1 MLLCYI
7 NILLRITNFIFHFIF
22 FPIFFIIVLS
32 FNYLLLLCIG
42 LYSPFQLCKIKI
54 LYCKWIERGYKYIF
68 YVKSSNCTILNVS
81 AVIYV
86 IMFMYNLEINY
97 LSICGGQPAIRS
109 EIKARWW
116 VLAPIPTPA
125 VRRLNTSVL
134 LLGLRR
140 YPYYERVRPRTLPDQ
155 SPATRVRL
163 PNCRGI

>member
-1 MLLCYI
+1 MWDRRAAISGTLDIAVVLYKYFVTY
-7 NILLRITNFIFHFIF
+7 NKFHLSFYF
-22 FPIFFIIVLS
+22 FSYFFIIVLS

-97 LSICGGQPAIRS
+97 LSIYLSRF
-109 EIKARWW
+109 
-116 VLAPIPTPA
+116 L
-125 VRRLNTSVL
+125 
-134 LLGLRR
+134 
-140 YPYYERVRPRTLPDQ
+140 DDFM
-155 SPATRVRL
+155 SP
-163 PNCRGI
+163 